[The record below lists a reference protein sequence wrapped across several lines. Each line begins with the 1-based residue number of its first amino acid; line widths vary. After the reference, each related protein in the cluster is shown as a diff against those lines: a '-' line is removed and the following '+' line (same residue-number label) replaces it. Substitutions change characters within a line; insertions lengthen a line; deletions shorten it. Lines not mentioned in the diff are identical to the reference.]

1 MWLDRT
7 RLRLAIAGTALAT
20 GLQPSELS
28 AVGPGDPA
36 PDFTLQ
42 DVNGVSHT
50 LSDYRGRVVLL
61 ALVGY
66 G

>member
-1 MWLDRT
+1 MS
-7 RLRLAIAGTALAT
+7 LARFVAALAVAAT
-20 GLQPSELS
+20 VAPSH

-42 DVNGVSHT
+42 DSGGT
-50 LSDYRGRVVLL
+50 PYRLSDYRGRVVLL